1 MKTTHAVLLLL
12 TLAATA
18 GVSAQTITGYGVT
31 KVYLGTQTTSGT
43 LDDSSATPHAI
54 TAYVFGTGL
63 TGTYS
68 FTPTSG
74 TQNGVPKVL
83 TTTSTSGQFE
93 DASFSSSMLLNGA
106 YGDSAYTMTFPNN
119 GGSGPQSSTLQAFP
133 GDAYPVDPLIT
144 GGTWTGGLLQI
155 DNTVN
160 HTLNF
165 ASFSTFGADD
175 SYALKI
181 RNSSDVEVASGF
193 WNTAGTTSFLITAG
207 TLTAGQVYSAS
218 LQFNNNYINYNTP
231 FAGANGSIGYTVI
244 NDFQIQAVPEPS
256 TYAAIFGGLA
266 LAGVMI
272 RRRRRVA

>member
-1 MKTTHAVLLLL
+1 MKTTHIALLLAS
-12 TLAATA
+12 LAVAA
-18 GVSAQTITGYGVT
+18 NLSAQTITGYGVT

-43 LDDSSATPHAI
+43 LGDSSATPHAI

-74 TQNGVPKVL
+74 TQIGVPKVL
-83 TTTSTSGQFE
+83 TTTSTSGEFE
-93 DASFSSSMLLNGA
+93 NAFSSSAALNGA

-133 GDAYPVDPLIT
+133 GDAYPEDPLIT
-144 GGTWTGGLLQI
+144 GGTWSGGLLQI
-155 DNTVN
+155 NNTSN

-165 ASFSTFGADD
+165 ASFASFGADD

-181 RNSSDVEVASGF
+181 YNSSDVQVASGF

-207 TLTAGQVYSAS
+207 TLTAGQTYSAS
-218 LQFNNNYINYNTP
+218 LQFNNNYINYDTP

-256 TYAAIFGGLA
+256 TYAAIFGALA
-266 LAGVMI
+266 LAGVLI
-272 RRRRRVA
+272 HRRRRLA